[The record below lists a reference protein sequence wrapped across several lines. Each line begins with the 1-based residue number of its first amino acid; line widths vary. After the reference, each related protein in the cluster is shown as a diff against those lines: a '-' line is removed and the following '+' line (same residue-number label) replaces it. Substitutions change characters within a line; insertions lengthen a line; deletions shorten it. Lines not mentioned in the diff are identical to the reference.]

1 MGVRNGDDL
10 VTSVLYPP
18 ISGFWTWDVQRNVVY
33 GDANLGDYFGVS
45 RAEFAHGA
53 PLEMFIGHIDERDRD
68 RVRAAIRKAVADG
81 GPFRETYT
89 VISASRGRRTI
100 SVAGRCMF
108 DEKDQPALF
117 PGWFVDVTDGPRSR
131 HASLLTIEHH
141 LGQARVMA
149 KTIGEDLVCCMVE
162 MALMEVSDKLGQKT

>member
-1 MGVRNGDDL
+1 VGARDGDEH

-33 GDANLGDYFGVS
+33 GDANLGDYFGVP

-53 PLEMFIGHIDERDRD
+53 PLEIFLQRIDEQDRD
-68 RVRAAIRKAVADG
+68 RVRAAIRKAIVDG

-100 SVAGRCMF
+100 SVAGRCIF
-108 DEKDQPALF
+108 DEKGEPALF
-117 PGWFVDVTDGPRSR
+117 PGWFVDVTDSPRSR

-141 LGQARVMA
+141 LEQARMVA
-149 KTIGEDLVCCMVE
+149 KATGEELVCYMVE
-162 MALMEVSDKLGQKT
+162 MALVEASDKLGRKT